1 MFSLRTLSKRWPIW
15 REHLWHRIGGVSVRT
30 KILGI
35 LLAVTVLPGVIITY
49 QVRSMLIQTYRQQLR
64 QEGIAVARDVA
75 ARSTDLVLIND
86 LYALNRLL
94 RDTQRYNTDVR
105 YIFIL
110 DNKGEIIA
118 HTFGDG
124 FPLDLLKVNVLAPD
138 TPYQVTPL
146 LSESGVIWD
155 VAAPI
160 FNGKAGVARVGLSED
175 AMWRTVNTITAQIIF
190 SMALISML
198 GMGAAF
204 VLTWLLTRP
213 LLELVDVTERVAR
226 GDYTPRVRRWADDE
240 VGILQDAF
248 NRMVEQL
255 ALAEEERS
263 EREHLRQE
271 FLNRVIRA
279 QEDERKRIARELHD
293 EMGQALASVIVGLRN
308 VETAPSPQAQEQRL
322 KDLRQVVMNALER
335 VRHLAF
341 DLRPKLLD
349 DLGLVP
355 AIRRYA
361 AKYQERFGIQA
372 TVQALALDGT
382 RLSPEVEITVYRVVQ
397 EALTNAAK
405 YAHCAHVSVVLQVR
419 GNELSVIVE
428 DDGQGFDLDSL
439 QEHGIGRGHL
449 GLYGMRERAELV
461 GGTLEIESREGF
473 GTAVYLRVPIQDTSW
488 QVGPTAYK
496 ENFHER
502 P

>member
-1 MFSLRTLSKRWPIW
+1 MTWLDDLRERWPDW
-15 REHLWHRIGGVSVRT
+15 RRRLWHRIGGVSVRT

-35 LLAVTVLPGVIITY
+35 VLAVTLVPGLIITY
-49 QVRSMLIQTYRQQLR
+49 QVRSTLVHTYRTQLR

-94 RDTQRYNTDVR
+94 RDTRRYNTNVR

-110 DNKGEIIA
+110 DEKGQIIA

-124 FPLDLLKVNVLAPD
+124 FPLELLNVNVLPPD

-146 LSESGVIWD
+146 WSEEGVIWD

-160 FNGKAGVARVGLSED
+160 FDGRAGVARVGLSEQS
-175 AMWRTVNTITAQIIF
+175 MWRSINAITGQIVL
-190 SMALISML
+190 SMTLISLL
-198 GMGAAF
+198 GIGAAF

-213 LLELVDVTERVAR
+213 LMELVDVTERVAK
-226 GDYTPRVRRWADDE
+226 GDYSPRVRRWADDE

-255 ALAEEERS
+255 ARAEKERA
-263 EREHLRQE
+263 ERERLRQE
-271 FLNRVIRA
+271 YLERVIRA

-293 EMGQALASVIVGLRN
+293 EMGQALASVLVGLHN
-308 VETAPSPQAQEQRL
+308 VETAPTPEEQEQRMQ
-322 KDLRQVVMNALER
+322 DLRRVVTNALER

-355 AIRRYA
+355 AIKRYA
-361 AKYQERFGIQA
+361 AKYQERFGIE
-372 TVQALALDGT
+372 TSVHALALDGT
-382 RLSPEVEITVYRVVQ
+382 RLSPELEITVYRVVQ

-405 YAHCAHVSVVLQVR
+405 YAHCEHVSIVLQMR
-419 GNELSVIVE
+419 RQELSVIIE
-428 DDGQGFDLDSL
+428 DDGEGFDAENLLREGKGST
-439 QEHGIGRGHL
+439 HL
-449 GLYGMRERAELV
+449 GLYGMKERAELV
-461 GGTLEIESREGF
+461 GGTLEIESKKGV
-473 GTAVYLRVPIQDTSW
+473 GTTVYLRVPLKVSIEIQA
-488 QVGPTAYK
+488 PA
-496 ENFHER
+496 
-502 P
+502 